1 MKLKIQNGEQRVVCD
16 GCGYTVDTKEAYE
29 KDFNVDDSKDSGYN
43 QSAVDY
49 CYKCH
54 PKRMSF
60 LQLIEWLARGNG
72 FVCMQA
78 RNYTTHLEF
87 SMERSV
93 NINGRTFHDKQINDQ
108 IPYDE
113 HKLVVR
119 YFNDKKNKSYWNIPT
134 YQMWKEDCKR

>member
-16 GCGYTVDTKEAYE
+16 RCGYTVNTKEAYE
-29 KDFNVDDSKDSGYN
+29 KDFNVDDSQDSGYN
-43 QSAVDY
+43 QPAADY

-60 LQLIEWLARGNG
+60 LQLIEWLAKGNG

-78 RNYTTHLEF
+78 RDYTTHLEF
-87 SMERSV
+87 SMGMRV
-93 NINGRTFHDKQINDQ
+93 TINGRPYPDKRIDDQ

-113 HKLVVR
+113 HNLIVR
-119 YFNDKKNKSYWNIPT
+119 YFDNDKNKSYWNIPT
-134 YQMWKEDCKR
+134 YQMWKVDCKR